1 MNPWAGCPQVN
12 SLDPSP
18 GGAFSKADSGT
29 DLSCV
34 PAWGEG
40 GCWLLLITG
49 ESSNPGRGGFKAL
62 TFWQTV
68 ARTNLVSEDPLPGPH
83 AHHPDH
89 PASPF
94 LLEG

>member
-40 GCWLLLITG
+40 GMLVTADNRG
-49 ESSNPGRGGFKAL
+49 ELQSREGRIQSTHILANGG
-62 TFWQTV
+62 
-68 ARTNLVSEDPLPGPH
+68 
-83 AHHPDH
+83 
-89 PASPF
+89 
-94 LLEG
+94 